1 MHLKWT
7 FVGFR
12 GWRVHIPGGGGIR
25 GRAIGIK
32 AGRYDSG
39 GEWDSVYRH
48 WTRGG
53 FKGDYGGL
61 YSLFLLHVVLLLFLR
76 AIRRKGFS
84 LLLCGWIAF
93 FCW

>member
-1 MHLKWT
+1 MDLPINLKNPTPPGVDTASEHFFTISLPICISMHLKWT

-39 GEWDSVYRH
+39 GEWDAVYRH

-53 FKGDYGGL
+53 FKGDYGG
-61 YSLFLLHVVLLLFLR
+61 
-76 AIRRKGFS
+76 
-84 LLLCGWIAF
+84 
-93 FCW
+93 